1 MCKRFLVDKKRYE
14 GLELKVRLAYDI
26 LKRRN
31 TNFRYL
37 VNDINKGGVH
47 LIKPDEWDILT

>member
-1 MCKRFLVDKKRYE
+1 MDKKRYE
-14 GLELKVRLAYDI
+14 ALELKVRLAYDI